1 MLKTLTPEQIKRNLE
16 INIKIAESDLLYHRE
31 HLKSYLEREGGR
43 NV

>member
-1 MLKTLTPEQIKRNLE
+1 MIKTLTPEQIKRNLE

-43 NV
+43 A